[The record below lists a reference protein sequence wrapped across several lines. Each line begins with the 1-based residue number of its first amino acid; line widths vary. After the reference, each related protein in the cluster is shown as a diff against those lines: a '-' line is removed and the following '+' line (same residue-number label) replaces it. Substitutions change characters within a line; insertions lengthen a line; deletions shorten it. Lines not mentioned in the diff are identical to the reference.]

1 MIKAQDALIIKLK
14 REVSNMKRKVL
25 SVLLCAGM
33 IATML
38 AGCGQKN
45 EEAAAPAADDSTA
58 KELSLI
64 HILKPSVF
72 SRFPS
77 GKSDHRS

>member
-1 MIKAQDALIIKLK
+1 MTHGMIKAQDALIIKLK

-58 KELSLI
+58 KES
-64 HILKPSVF
+64 PAADAAA
-72 SRFPS
+72 SRCV
-77 GKSDHRS
+77 